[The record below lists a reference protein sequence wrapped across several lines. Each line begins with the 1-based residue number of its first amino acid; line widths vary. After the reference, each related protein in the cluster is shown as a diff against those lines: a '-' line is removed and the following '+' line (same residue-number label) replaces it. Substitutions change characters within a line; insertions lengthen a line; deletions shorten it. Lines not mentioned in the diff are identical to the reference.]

1 MAQNTTMSLIEHT
14 MEHNNETYVIY
25 CGRDAKGNDAL
36 LDASEPEDIWFHV
49 ANFSSGHVILKNE
62 KKSTVKKVP
71 RQVIK
76 RCACICKSTI
86 KAKGTVD
93 IIYTQRKNV
102 TKTDILGCV
111 TTTNLKTI
119 TV

>member
-1 MAQNTTMSLIEHT
+1 MAAFISISFPDVR
-14 MEHNNETYVIY
+14 VILEPEPDVAVKPPFPV
-25 CGRDAKGNDAL
+25 RDMA
-36 LDASEPEDIWFHV
+36 EPEDIWFHV

-76 RCACICKSTI
+76 RCACICKATI
-86 KAKGTVD
+86 KAKGTCD

-111 TTTNLKTI
+111 TTSNLKTV